1 MIYIN
6 YNFLTN
12 IISVA
17 IAAIFRVKYLDL
29 RGTLGKFPQL
39 KASYFIMSTKYYD

>member
-1 MIYIN
+1 MIYFN
-6 YNFLTN
+6 HTLLTN

-39 KASYFIMSTKYYD
+39 KASYFIMSTKWHE